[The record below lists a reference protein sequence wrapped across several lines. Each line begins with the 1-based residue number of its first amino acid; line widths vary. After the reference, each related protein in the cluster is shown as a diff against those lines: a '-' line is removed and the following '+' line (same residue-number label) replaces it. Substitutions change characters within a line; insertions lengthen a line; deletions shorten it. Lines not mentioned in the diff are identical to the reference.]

1 MRHAS
6 IILLIHFI
14 NDFYAMTSNMR
25 NSPVMTSNMQNSSVI
40 TSNMR
45 NSPVMTANM
54 RNSLVIK
61 DYRYTSHIGHR
72 KISYAKY
79 SFLLAK

>member
-14 NDFYAMTSNMR
+14 NDFYTMTSNMR
-25 NSPVMTSNMQNSSVI
+25 NSPVITSNMQNSSVI

-72 KISYAKY
+72 KISYAK
-79 SFLLAK
+79 

>member
-25 NSPVMTSNMQNSSVI
+25 NSPVITSNMQNSSVI
-40 TSNMR
+40 TWNMR
-45 NSPVMTANM
+45 NSP
-54 RNSLVIK
+54 VIK

-72 KISYAKY
+72 KISYAK
-79 SFLLAK
+79 